1 MTLVTEE
8 LCGWRGGSLKCF
20 IGVTAILRTSPNLL
34 VERERRVRLER
45 TFSPAS
51 LRSHTL
57 VCVPDS
63 NSVNQGTL
71 RGSGHLWSL
80 IVSYRLRDSVTVGDG
95 GCQCCLEAEARAHL

>member
-1 MTLVTEE
+1 MTLLTVE
-8 LCGWRGGSLKCF
+8 LGGWRGGSLKCF
-20 IGVTAILRTSPNLL
+20 IGATAVLRTSTNLL

-63 NSVNQGTL
+63 KLSEPGDAQ
-71 RGSGHLWSL
+71 
-80 IVSYRLRDSVTVGDG
+80 RLRASLELD
-95 GCQCCLEAEARAHL
+95 CQLQAQRLSYCG